1 MNSLNI
7 RNPSCPQIK
16 KAEIKTDKINVIEI
30 NHKIDIRKGKSLMN
44 IVLIDDDQLV
54 CMSLKMILE
63 ASGDIHVSAIGHDGS
78 DALPLYQQYRPDILL
93 MDIRMQHRNGTDA
106 LSDVLEQFPDAR
118 VLFLTTFVDDEY
130 ITKALQLGA
139 KGYIIKQDY
148 ETIIPALNA
157 VYSGQNVYGSE
168 IMEKL
173 PGLMQQEASFN
184 YSAHDISQK
193 EYEIITLVAQGLS
206 NKEIAARLFLS
217 EGTIRNYLSGILE
230 KLQLRDRTQLAIWA
244 VQTRVAG
251 SPYGEDQP

>member
-1 MNSLNI
+1 MG
-7 RNPSCPQIK
+7 
-16 KAEIKTDKINVIEI
+16 TDKINGVE
-30 NHKIDIRKGKSLMN
+30 NNDKIDIQKGKPLMN

-78 DALPLYQQYRPDILL
+78 DALSLYQQYRPDILL

-173 PGLMQQEASFN
+173 PGLMQQEVSFD
-184 YSAHDISQK
+184 YDAHDISQK

-206 NKEIAARLFLS
+206 NKEIAAQLFLS

-230 KLQLRDRTQLAIWA
+230 KLQLRDRTQLA
-244 VQTRVAG
+244 VFFYQH
-251 SPYGEDQP
+251 S

>member
-1 MNSLNI
+1 
-7 RNPSCPQIK
+7 
-16 KAEIKTDKINVIEI
+16 
-30 NHKIDIRKGKSLMN
+30 MN

-63 ASGDIHVSAIGHDGS
+63 ANDNIHVTAIGHDGN
-78 DALPLYQQYRPDILL
+78 DALPLYRQYRPDIVL
-93 MDIRMQHRNGTDA
+93 MDIRMQHRSGTDA
-106 LSDVLEQFPDAR
+106 LSDILAEFPDAR

-139 KGYIIKQDY
+139 KGYIVKQDY

-173 PGLMQQEASFN
+173 PELMRPDSSFD
-184 YSAHDISQK
+184 YSSHGITEK

-206 NKEIAARLFLS
+206 NKEISARLFLS
-217 EGTIRNYLSGILE
+217 EGTVRNYLSSILE
-230 KLQLRDRTQLAIWA
+230 KLELRDRTQLAVFYYQHA
-244 VQTRVAG
+244 
-251 SPYGEDQP
+251 

>member
-7 RNPSCPQIK
+7 RKPSCPQTK
-16 KAEIKTDKINVIEI
+16 KAEIKTDKINETEN

-206 NKEIAARLFLS
+206 NKEIAAQLFLS

-230 KLQLRDRTQLAIWA
+230 KLQLRDRTQLA
-244 VQTRVAG
+244 VFFYQH
-251 SPYGEDQP
+251 S

>member
-16 KAEIKTDKINVIEI
+16 KAEIKTDKINVVEI

-93 MDIRMQHRNGTDA
+93 TDIRMQHRNGTDA

-206 NKEIAARLFLS
+206 NKEIAAQLFLS

-230 KLQLRDRTQLAIWA
+230 KLQLRDRTQLA
-244 VQTRVAG
+244 VFFYQH
-251 SPYGEDQP
+251 S

>member
-16 KAEIKTDKINVIEI
+16 KAEIKTDKINVVEI

-63 ASGDIHVSAIGHDGS
+63 SSGDIHVSAIGHDGS

-206 NKEIAARLFLS
+206 NKEIAAQLFLS

-230 KLQLRDRTQLAIWA
+230 KLQLRDRTQLA
-244 VQTRVAG
+244 VFFYQH
-251 SPYGEDQP
+251 S